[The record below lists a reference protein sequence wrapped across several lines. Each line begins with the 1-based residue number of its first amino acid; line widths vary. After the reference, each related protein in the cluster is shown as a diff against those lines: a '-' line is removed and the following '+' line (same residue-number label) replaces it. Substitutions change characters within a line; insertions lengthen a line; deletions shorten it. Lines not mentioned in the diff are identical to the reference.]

1 MDFDSLELKNL
12 GEKSFSIDLLLES
25 SAIGRETIPE
35 SPGVYIFE
43 DFKGAV
49 LYVGKAIN
57 LKRRLLSYGQPP
69 FSLKTASMLKKAGSF
84 KFIVTRN
91 EKEALLLEAQLI
103 KRFRPPYNVILRD
116 DKNYPAI
123 RINIREPF
131 PKLETVRQ
139 VKRDGAFYFGPY
151 PSPYAMNEAVRVLR
165 KAFPLRKCPGKS
177 FMKRSRPCLNHDLG
191 LCLAPCAGKI
201 SRKEYNAIVRE
212 LIRFL
217 NGNDPKLKERLAEE
231 MYRAAEELNFERAAI
246 LRNRLFALDA
256 LIEQQAVV
264 SQRRVHRDV
273 VGYFIDGEHTFFS
286 VVYVRGGTV
295 TGHKC
300 FDVNVT
306 SDDENQ
312 LIVGFISQYYD
323 IYPFISEEILLPL
336 EVDKREELEY
346 YLTELRRAPVTI
358 ICGGENEED
367 RKLLELAQTNARE
380 YAKAVASDSASHQEV
395 LQLLKDVLD
404 IDVIPR
410 TIACVDISNIQ
421 GRHTVGA
428 VVVFKNGRPA
438 PNLYRVYSLEETT
451 DQNDPLMIQL
461 TIRRLATEDPAIFK
475 EIDLLMIDGGK
486 GQLQGAI
493 KALEVIKVQGEH
505 ENSSRPFLIAIAKE
519 RNSISKLER
528 LLGEKLYLS
537 HKPEAI
543 LVSEHP
549 KVLGFL
555 QRVRDEAHRY
565 ALSSYQ
571 KRHRQSLK
579 TSVLDAIRGVGP
591 KRKKILL
598 ERFGDVET
606 ISNARFEDL
615 LAIPG
620 IPEDVAKNI
629 YEFFHP
635 VR

>member
-1 MDFDSLELKNL
+1 MSFNLLDLKEL
-12 GEKSFSIDLLLES
+12 GEKSFSIDLLFENS
-25 SAIGRETIPE
+25 PIGRETIPE

-43 DFKGAV
+43 DFKGTV

-57 LKRRLLSYGQPP
+57 LRRRLLSYGQPP
-69 FSLKTASMLKKAGSF
+69 FSLKTASMIKKAGGF

-151 PSPYAMNEAVRVLR
+151 PSPYAMSEAIKVLR

-201 SRKEYNAIVRE
+201 SRKEYNAIVRD

-217 NGNDPKLKERLAEE
+217 NGNDLRLRERLAEE
-231 MYRAAEELNFERAAI
+231 MHRAAEELNFERAAI

-264 SQRRVHRDV
+264 SQKRTHRDV
-273 VGYFIDGEHTFFS
+273 MGYFSDGEHTFFS
-286 VVYVRGGTV
+286 VVYVRGGAV

-300 FDVNVT
+300 FDVGVA
-306 SDDENQ
+306 SDDEPQ
-312 LIVGFISQYYD
+312 LLVGFLSQYYD
-323 IYPFISEEILLPL
+323 VYPFIPEEILLPI
-336 EVDKREELEY
+336 EVDKREELEH
-346 YLTELRRAPVTI
+346 YLTELRGAPVTI
-358 ICGGENEED
+358 ICGGEHEED

-380 YAKAVASDSASHQEV
+380 YAKSTASDSASRQEV

-404 IDVIPR
+404 IGVIPR

-421 GRHTVGA
+421 GKHTVGA

-438 PNLYRVYSLEETT
+438 PNLYRVYSLEETA

-461 TIRRLATEDPAIFK
+461 TIRRLATEDPEIFS

-486 GQLQGAI
+486 GQLQGAM
-493 KALEVIKVQGEH
+493 KALEVIKRGDYEVR
-505 ENSSRPFLIAIAKE
+505 NCPILVAIAKE
-519 RNSISKLER
+519 RNSTSKLER

-549 KVLGFL
+549 HVLGFL
-555 QRVRDEAHRY
+555 QWIRDEAHRY

-571 KRHRQSLK
+571 KKHRRSLK
-579 TSVLDAIRGVGP
+579 TSILDAIQGVGP
-591 KRKKILL
+591 KRKRILL
-598 ERFGDVET
+598 ERFGDVEA

-620 IPEDVAKNI
+620 IPEEVAKNI

-635 VR
+635 AR